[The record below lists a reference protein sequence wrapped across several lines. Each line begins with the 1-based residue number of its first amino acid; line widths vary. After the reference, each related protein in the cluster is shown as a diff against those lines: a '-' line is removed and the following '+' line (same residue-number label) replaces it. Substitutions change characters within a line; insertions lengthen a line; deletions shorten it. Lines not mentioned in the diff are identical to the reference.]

1 MATYEEILKQI
12 QDGRKDLDPSSISV
26 SEKSPQL
33 EALMGIYG
41 PELANLMKAPIDQK
55 KAGLLPQA
63 AGQNKLQ
70 QEAIQMQLKQSG
82 YGQGNFD
89 PTTGAFTGIQGASA
103 TNPYG
108 NTAAGGQATGIAGY
122 QPYLDNATNLA
133 GAASNL
139 VYDPLTKAARPAA
152 GSAALGQASQ
162 DFNSMSA
169 AAAAGQGASDP
180 YTQAAQGY
188 VGPNSYQQF
197 QSPYQQEVIDATMA
211 QMQSELNSQQ
221 SQLGAS
227 AGNAFGGGRFGVA
240 EGQLA
245 SSGALGKALAAGQLR
260 QSGYQNSQ
268 QAAANAYQQ
277 QMGMG
282 TQAMNQANQNVNM
295 YGQAGQSQ
303 LGQAQAEQASLQNQL
318 AQLGGAASQQQGL
331 AALQPQLFAQ
341 NMASIGQMG
350 AQQQAQAQALLDTTQ
365 QGNKMQAYEPYDRL
379 GFFGSQLT
387 GLLGGYPQG
396 TTYSSAQ
403 QQQPSPTAGI
413 LGLLTGA
420 GSLATGVGA
429 MMGANRP
436 IYGA

>member
-55 KAGLLPQA
+55 TAGLLPQA

-70 QEAIQMQLKQSG
+70 QEAIQMQLNQSG
-82 YGQGNFD
+82 MGTAQFD
-89 PTTGAFTGIQGASA
+89 NTPGGTGAFTGISGTGS
-103 TNPYG
+103 
-108 NTAAGGQATGIAGY
+108 GIAGY

-139 VYDPLTKAARPAA
+139 VYDPLTGAARPAA

-169 AAAAGQGASDP
+169 AAAAGQGVSDP

-365 QGNKMQAYEPYDRL
+365 QGNKMQTYEPYDRL

-413 LGLLTGA
+413 LGLLTGV
-420 GSLATGVGA
+420 GSLATGIGA
-429 MMGANRP
+429 MQGSNRP
-436 IYGA
+436 IYGG

>member
-108 NTAAGGQATGIAGY
+108 NTAAGGKATGIAGY

-268 QAAANAYQQ
+268 QA
-277 QMGMG
+277 
-282 TQAMNQANQNVNM
+282 
-295 YGQAGQSQ
+295 
-303 LGQAQAEQASLQNQL
+303 EC
-318 AQLGGAASQQQGL
+318 
-331 AALQPQLFAQ
+331 
-341 NMASIGQMG
+341 
-350 AQQQAQAQALLDTTQ
+350 
-365 QGNKMQAYEPYDRL
+365 
-379 GFFGSQLT
+379 
-387 GLLGGYPQG
+387 
-396 TTYSSAQ
+396 
-403 QQQPSPTAGI
+403 
-413 LGLLTGA
+413 
-420 GSLATGVGA
+420 
-429 MMGANRP
+429 
-436 IYGA
+436 